1 MGGSRMTEA
10 AAISELN
17 RVSHDRNSSKVTQ
30 LCSNPKELQSD
41 SRHHLHRFVGAIDQ
55 GTTSTRFII
64 FDGNGG
70 LVASYQAE
78 LRRLHEYPGWHEQ
91 DPTEIVSSVESCIE
105 QATKTFVN
113 LGHSISHICALG
125 ITNQR
130 ETTVVWDWETGEPLY
145 NAIAWPD
152 TRTTSLVRELK
163 SKDGADQLQEKCGL
177 PLSTYPSS
185 VKLVWLLRNIPRVKE
200 AYDEGRLAFGTID
213 TWLLYNLNGG
223 TKKNIFVTD
232 VTNASRTMFTNLH
245 TLQYDD
251 ILTGFFDIDRSKLKL
266 PKIVPSS
273 DESAFGQMAVG
284 PLQGLRITSCMGD
297 QSASLLGHGALKQG
311 TAKNTYGTGCFVL
324 YNVGETPV
332 ISKHGLL
339 ATVAF
344 QLGAGRKPVY
354 ALEGSIA
361 VAGSGVSFLMNNLG
375 FFHDSRKVDE
385 EAATVPDNG
394 GCIFVTAFSGLFAP
408 YWVDDAKGTIFG
420 ITHHTQK
427 GHIARATLEAVCF
440 QTRAILEAME
450 RDSGQQLSDLA
461 VDGGLSNSD
470 VCMQSQANIIRIPVK
485 RSPMHEITAL
495 GAAIA
500 AGLAVGMWRDL
511 DELKGLNKSSRT
523 VFKPQVTK
531 SESER
536 MYRQWSKAVNMSKG
550 WLESEEIDTT

>member
-1 MGGSRMTEA
+1 MSES

-17 RVSHDRNSSKVTQ
+17 RVSQDRNPSKVTQ
-30 LCSNPKELQSD
+30 LCSNPKQLQSD

-55 GTTSTRFII
+55 ETTSTRFII

-70 LVASYQAE
+70 LVASYQVE
-78 LRRLHEYPGWHEQ
+78 LRRLHEHPGWHEQ

-163 SKDGADQLQEKCGL
+163 SKEGADQLQKKCGL

-266 PKIVPSS
+266 PKIVSSS
-273 DESAFGQMAVG
+273 DESAFGQIAVG

-311 TAKNTYGTGCFVL
+311 TAKNTYGTGCFLL

-344 QLGAGRKPVY
+344 QLGAKRKPVY

-485 RSPMHEITAL
+485 RSPMHEITSL

-511 DELKGLNKSSRT
+511 DELKGLNKSGT
-523 VFKPQVTK
+523 VFKSQVTK
-531 SESER
+531 NESER